1 MEALRTLY
9 FYLSTAIVAAM
20 SLGTLLLTG
29 IVMGFIL
36 GRWALLPMVGLVL
49 IVVGA
54 WALRDTVLNS
64 EVES

>member
-36 GRWALLPMVGLVL
+36 GRWALLPMGGLVL

>member
-1 MEALRTLY
+1 MEVLRTLY
-9 FYLSTAIVAAM
+9 FYLSAAIVAAM

-54 WALRDTVLNS
+54 WALRDSVLNS